1 MISDARALPHDSVL
15 DADLCIVGA
24 GAAGIT
30 IARQLLGSGLVVCL
44 LESGGLTCEAR
55 SQALCE
61 AELDRPEPLPPS
73 YARARCFGGTTSRWS
88 GLCRPLDPI
97 DFEARPGT
105 SWTGWPFAAET
116 LDPYYRRAQEI
127 CRLGPCAYGADAWS
141 PQGAPRP
148 LRLGGRQ
155 MRSVVFQ
162 ISPPV
167 RFGIA
172 YRREIEE
179 DADTRVLLHANAV
192 GIDVTDSGR
201 TVTAIR
207 VATPSGARLSVAAQ
221 HFVLAAGGIENARL
235 LLTGNPRFPEG
246 LGNERGLVGR
256 FYMDHPK
263 IWKAGRVHLS
273 RPAPQPG
280 FYDPHR
286 VGGTRIQGAFGPT
299 EEALRQ
305 GALANFAICLDEA
318 SPADFSRGAAA
329 LRAWRRAGRLGRIGA
344 RETLRHARLV
354 GADIGGFARAV
365 WRTRLRRERRI
376 FTTRYWADCPPDP
389 ESRVSLSGQRDVFG
403 VPLPRIAWRLPS
415 DLRSQVERAHALL
428 DAALRESGEGSA
440 FVAPAEAFYDALED
454 IENSCHHMG
463 TTRMD
468 RDPARGVVDEHG
480 RVHGLANLFIAGS
493 SVFPGY
499 GQANPT
505 LTIVALSLR
514 LAEHLEHTLKIT
526 ARPALPAGLRV
537 AAE

>member
-1 MISDARALPHDSVL
+1 MISDARALPHGFVL

-30 IARQLLGSGLVVCL
+30 IAREFIGSGLVVCL
-44 LESGGLTCEAR
+44 LESGGLSCEAR
-55 SQALCE
+55 AQALCA

-97 DFEARPGT
+97 DFEARPGRPW
-105 SWTGWPFAAET
+105 SGWPFAADA
-116 LDPYYRRAQEI
+116 LDTYYRRAQQI
-127 CRLGPCAYGADAWS
+127 CQLGPYAYGADAWS
-141 PQGAPRP
+141 PDGAPLPRS
-148 LRLGGRQ
+148 LGGREV
-155 MRSVVFQ
+155 RSAVFQ
-162 ISPPV
+162 SSPPV

-179 DADTRVLLHANAV
+179 DCDTRVLLHANAI
-192 GIDVTDSGR
+192 GIEVAGSGR
-201 TVTAIR
+201 AATAIR
-207 VATPSGARLSVAAQ
+207 VATPAGSHLSVAAR
-221 HFVLAAGGIENARL
+221 HFVLAAGGIENPRL
-235 LLTGNPRFPEG
+235 LLAANARFPRG
-246 LGNERGLVGR
+246 LGNDRGLVGR

-263 IWKAGRVHLS
+263 IWKAGRVQLA
-273 RPAPQPG
+273 RPAPEPG

-286 VGGTRIQGAFGPT
+286 VGGTRIQGAFVPT
-299 EEALRQ
+299 EEAQRRR
-305 GALANFAICLDEA
+305 GLANFAICLDEA

-329 LRAWRRAGRLGRIGA
+329 FRAWRRARRLGPLDA
-344 RETLRHARLV
+344 RETLRQARLV
-354 GADIGGFARAV
+354 GADLGGFAGAV

-376 FTTRYWADCPPDP
+376 FTTRYWCDCPPDP
-389 ESRVSLSGQRDVFG
+389 ESRVMLSEQRDPFG

-415 DLRSQVERAHALL
+415 DLRGQVERAHALL
-428 DAALRESGEGSA
+428 DAALRESGEGLA
-440 FVAPAEAFYDALED
+440 LIAPAEAFYDPLED
-454 IENSCHHMG
+454 VENSCHHMG

-468 RDPARGVVDEHG
+468 PDPARGVVDEHG

-493 SVFPGY
+493 SVFPSY

-514 LAEHLEHTLKIT
+514 LADHLERLLKAT
-526 ARPALPAGLRV
+526 MQPRLRV